1 MSDVQTTEHHAL
13 NEAHKNHEEKVA
25 RLSEEHAKAIGMA
38 NSQIQNMHS
47 AINVH
52 EAEKGAL
59 GQSVN
64 ELLQANIRLRAA
76 TTLLDNQG
84 KEGFALRDT
93 KINELVKELTEKG
106 VLITELQNKLDVAN
120 KVIAA
125 STNLVP
131 PATDK
136 ELHPHKHK

>member
-1 MSDVQTTEHHAL
+1 MSEVLTHEQQLAKL
-13 NEAHKNHEEKVA
+13 N
-25 RLSEEHAKAIGMA
+25 EEHAKAINLA
-38 NSQIQNMHS
+38 NSQIQNMSS
-47 AINVH
+47 AISVH

-84 KEGFALRDT
+84 KEGFALRDN
-93 KINELVKELTEKG
+93 KINELVKELNEKNA
-106 VLITELQNKLDVAN
+106 LIAELQTKLDVAN

-125 STNLVP
+125 NTNLVP
-131 PATDK
+131 PASEHAPK
-136 ELHPHKHK
+136 ELNPNKHK